1 VTTRLPVLL
10 GAVLGAVVI
19 IGAVVALNVLVL
31 GRASAVND
39 PVGHLGARTNLPA
52 APAWTVRPVR
62 GEVENDGS
70 DD

>member
-1 VTTRLPVLL
+1 MTVRLSVLL
-10 GAVLGAVVI
+10 AAVIGAGAVVAAI
-19 IGAVVALNVLVL
+19 VALNVLLL

-39 PVGHLGARTNLPA
+39 PVGHLSSHTNVPA

-62 GEVENDGS
+62 GEIENDGN

>member
-1 VTTRLPVLL
+1 MNSRLS
-10 GAVLGAVVI
+10 AVIVAA
-19 IGAVVALNVLVL
+19 IGALVIVGTVVALNVLLL

-39 PVGHLGARTNLPA
+39 PVGHLSSRTHLPP

-62 GEVENDGS
+62 GEIENDGA